1 MKIRGIL
8 AVVVLGAASLV
19 AQDTSKSADHA
30 ACKRDKS
37 EKMDSKKECCCKKN
51 KDGQM
56 KGSMD
61 SGKTEKPA
69 ESTKDAP
76 QKN

>member
-8 AVVVLGAASLV
+8 AVVVLGAAALV
-19 AQDTSKSADHA
+19 AQDTTKPADHA

-51 KDGQM
+51 KDSHM

-61 SGKTEKPA
+61 SGKTDKTA
-69 ESTKDAP
+69 ESTKDTP